1 MTSKRYVMVAN
12 VYFSVSLIY
21 PASAQSKPSAPL
33 KLVTTIELP
42 DVTGR
47 IDHLAIDLRNHRFFL
62 AALGDNTVEVVDIES
77 GKRLHTIRGL
87 AEPQGLLALPEE
99 NRLFIANGKDGTLR
113 MVDASSFDLLK
124 TIQYSEDADNIRL
137 DPSAKRIWVG
147 YNSGVLGSVDF
158 EGNKISNIA
167 LSAHPESFQLERN
180 GSRIFVNLPGS
191 MKVAVVDRNRSAVRA
206 SWSTGLCLANFP
218 MALDEANQRLFVV
231 CRIPARLVI
240 LNTSSGKVIAKLPAV
255 GDCDD
260 VFYDAARKRI
270 YAIGGEGAIS
280 VFQQQDAD
288 HYNELAKIT
297 TVKGARTGYFSSD
310 LGRLFVAARR
320 VGSHPAEVRIYQVQ

>member
-1 MTSKRYVMVAN
+1 MVAN

-21 PASAQSKPSAPL
+21 PASAQSQPSTPL
-33 KLVTTIELP
+33 KLITTIKLP

-99 NRLFIANGKDGTLR
+99 NRLFVANGKDGTLR
-113 MVDASSFDLLK
+113 MFDASSFDLLK

-191 MKVAVVDRNRSAVRA
+191 MKVAVVDRNKSAVIA
-206 SWSTGLCLANFP
+206 SWGTGLCFANFP
-218 MALDEANQRLFVV
+218 MALDEANQHLFVV

-240 LNTSSGKVIAKLPAV
+240 LDTSSGKVIAKRP
-255 GDCDD
+255 G
-260 VFYDAARKRI
+260 R
-270 YAIGGEGAIS
+270 
-280 VFQQQDAD
+280 
-288 HYNELAKIT
+288 
-297 TVKGARTGYFSSD
+297 
-310 LGRLFVAARR
+310 GRLRR
-320 VGSHPAEVRIYQVQ
+320 RLLRRRSQAHLCNRR